1 MDSDRLWRTVDEQRA
16 GLADL
21 LEGFGPEEWSTPSL
35 CTAWTVRDVAAHL
48 TLAHT
53 TLWTALGAAVRAGGS
68 FDRMIRDT
76 ALRQARRVPAEE
88 YPGLIRAMLG
98 SRRRAPFI
106 SEVEPL
112 LDVLVH
118 TQDITRPLGR
128 PAPMPLEAA
137 TVAADRVWSMSFP
150 FRARRRLA
158 GLQLTATDVDWQKG
172 TGERVEG
179 PMAALLLLLTGRTA
193 GVPELSGP
201 GTAVLASRL
210 APASARSAS

>member
-1 MDSDRLWRTVDEQRA
+1 MDSDRLWRTIDEQRA
-16 GLADL
+16 ALADL
-21 LEGFGPEEWSTPSL
+21 LEGFGQQEWSTPSL

-48 TLAHT
+48 TLAQT
-53 TLWTALGAAVRAGGS
+53 TLPTAIGAAVRAGGS
-68 FDRMIRDT
+68 FNRMIRDT

-88 YPGLIRAMLG
+88 YPRMIRAMVG

-158 GLQLTATDVDWQKG
+158 GLQLVAT
-172 TGERVEG
+172 
-179 PMAALLLLLTGRTA
+179 
-193 GVPELSGP
+193 
-201 GTAVLASRL
+201 
-210 APASARSAS
+210 